1 MSSLVIPAPRPD
13 AEAEPLI
20 QNTSFWPAV
29 DPAMMRDI
37 LRYEGTITPLR
48 LRHALKSAI
57 AEVNTELW
65 EYRKEQMTLGFTT
78 LEDVPADHI
87 DGESIKLSEYRRA
100 VSAITAASL
109 TERYR
114 GYDASAHGG
123 KKAEEMESRIDDLW
137 RDARISI
144 SNVAGKRHCIIGLL

>member
-13 AEAEPLI
+13 VEAEPII
-20 QNTSFWPAV
+20 QNTFFWPAV
-29 DPAMMRDI
+29 DPAVMRAI

-48 LRHALKSAI
+48 LRHAIKSAI

-65 EYRKEQMTLGFTT
+65 EYRKEQIALGFAT
-78 LEDVPADHI
+78 LAEVPADQI
-87 DGESIKLSEYRRA
+87 DGESLKLSEYRRA
-100 VSAITAASL
+100 VSSITAAGL
-109 TERYR
+109 AERYR
-114 GYDASAHGG
+114 GYDASANGG
-123 KKAEEMESRIDDLW
+123 KKADEVESRIDELW

>member
-1 MSSLVIPAPRPD
+1 MSSLVIPAPRPEV
-13 AEAEPLI
+13 EAEPII
-20 QNTSFWPAV
+20 QNTFFWPAV
-29 DPAMMRDI
+29 DPAVMRDI

-48 LRHALKSAI
+48 LRHAIKSAT

-65 EYRKEQMTLGFTT
+65 EYRKEQMALGFAA
-78 LEDVPADHI
+78 LADVPADQI
-87 DGESIKLSEYRRA
+87 DGESLKLSEYRRA

-109 TERYR
+109 AERYR
-114 GYDASAHGG
+114 GYDASANGG
-123 KKAEEMESRIDDLW
+123 KKADEVESRIDELW